1 MENKTMKWERVKIK
15 KNKNKNMYFNEECEV

>member
-15 KNKNKNMYFNEECEV
+15 KNKNMYFNEECEV